1 MEIDMKYNE
10 MMIKSCVLLAGL
22 AFLPLSAAHAAPGGR
37 LVADSSFTESVK
49 HGYQDLKRDM
59 KETVDELAGD
69 DPAGKK
75 SFEERRMD
83 DLRTYHKEVREARQD
98 YVNKREQ
105 AQKEYLKRHRELPM
119 TENVK
124 ADLDAPAV
132 SK

>member
-1 MEIDMKYNE
+1 MKYNE

-22 AFLPLSAAHAAPGGR
+22 AFLPLSAAHASPTGQF
-37 LVADSSFTESVK
+37 VADSSFTESVK

-69 DPAGKK
+69 DANDRK

-83 DLRTYHKEVREARQD
+83 DLKTYHKEVREARQD
-98 YVNKREQ
+98 YINKREQ
-105 AQKEYLKRHRELPM
+105 AQKDYLKHHRQLPV
-119 TENVK
+119 TENIK